1 MKQIRKKA
9 YIQPEVKTRKFICM
23 LMQTVPTSIPQGN
36 RNDPEVE
43 NENEILSKGHS
54 HIESNNGDWG
64 DLW

>member
-1 MKQIRKKA
+1 
-9 YIQPEVKTRKFICM
+9 M

-43 NENEILSKGHS
+43 NENEILSKGHRHS
-54 HIESNNGDWG
+54 ESDNGDWG